1 MQADHEKTLASLI
14 CGGIVLVAAFAM
26 GQILGSRGRKLTR
39 LDLWLVVVLYAWIGD
54 VALSGIV
61 NAGRYDLGWYAGR
74 LFGFLAVSLVL
85 SEVLWLALTG
95 TYPRP
100 RE

>member
-1 MQADHEKTLASLI
+1 
-14 CGGIVLVAAFAM
+14 M

-39 LDLWLVVVLYAWIGD
+39 LDLWLAVVLYAWIGD

-74 LFGFLAVSLVL
+74 LFGFFSVSLVL
-85 SEVLWLALTG
+85 SEVLWLALGG